1 MKISKE
7 VWLGVAVVAFLLAYL
22 IDKLAG
28 PVSIT
33 VGNPVAFL
41 TSPVLLNL
49 YPFTAAAIVIRSVA
63 LFISVMIIVGLIEGK
78 YFAKIAIIIF
88 IGLLAEFYSIQQLA
102 NGFKMTTIQ
111 WTLSIAYGSVL
122 LILGVIGF
130 ALKGIW
136 SLFNGGGQKETTD
149 DSSGSDSE
157 SGEDRSVLDPN

>member
-7 VWLGVAVVAFLLAYL
+7 VWLGVAIVAFLLAYL
-22 IDKLAG
+22 IDRLAG
-28 PVSIT
+28 PVTIT

-49 YPFTAAAIVIRSVA
+49 YPFTAAAIIIRSVG
-63 LFISVMIIVGLIEGK
+63 LFISVILIVSFMERQ
-78 YFAKIAIIIF
+78 YFTKVAILIF
-88 IGLLAEFYSIQQLA
+88 IGVLAEFYSIQQLA

-130 ALKGIW
+130 TLKGIW
-136 SLFNGGGQKETTD
+136 ALFNN
-149 DSSGSDSE
+149 
-157 SGEDRSVLDPN
+157 EDLPTENMNNLEEKSVLDPPNARD